1 MNKAILEN
9 LNEKG
14 VLTLTLNRPDVLNA
28 MNADL
33 ILGLL
38 ESINKA
44 KSNKQ
49 VRSVIITG
57 NGRGFVQERILLMVV
72 GQKQRDYLQERQHLQ
87 IWRMLL
93 IP

>member
-1 MNKAILEN
+1 MNKAVLEN

-57 NGRGFVQERILLMVV
+57 NGRGFCSGADLVD
-72 GQKQRDYLQERQHLQ
+72 GGWPKTKGYLQERQHLQ
-87 IWRMLL
+87 IWRML
-93 IP
+93 

>member
-57 NGRGFVQERILLMVV
+57 NGRGFCSGADLVDGGWPKGEGCGEELEER
-72 GQKQRDYLQERQHLQ
+72 E
-87 IWRMLL
+87 
-93 IP
+93 